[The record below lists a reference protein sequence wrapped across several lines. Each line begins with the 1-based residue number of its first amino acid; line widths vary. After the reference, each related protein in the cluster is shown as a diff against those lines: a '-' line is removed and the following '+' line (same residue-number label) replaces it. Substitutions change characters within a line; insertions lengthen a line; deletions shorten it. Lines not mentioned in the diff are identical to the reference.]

1 MKLWLTH
8 LFHLR
13 PIEWSQVPAVWSFLK
28 AHWVGCWRVC
38 WSRHSADSFSIDASR
53 TAVEHQ
59 VYPWLVLDESRHWAE
74 LFWRK
79 TCLNEITEGPPG
91 SAERTTEAG
100 PSPVSAA
107 LCSVTH
113 WFRRPKYWSWEYLLQ
128 ITGWQTRQGKVKVVL
143 SVNHHWVKS
152 FQWKIVSYPYKSTL
166 VYSSIHLW
174 SAAAGVR
181 SGSPVENFSIIW
193 LWHSTVGKMH
203 HLLLLWLSICQAL
216 VLTLNIQHQVSIQTH
231 LLLHWI
237 ILTFHRCE
245 IKCTCAFMSFTVF
258 PDAVLCL

>member
-143 SVNHHWVKS
+143 SVKHHWVKS
-152 FQWKIVSYPYKSTL
+152 FQWKIVSYPIQVNTGVLFNSPLKRSSGCAVRQSSRKLQYNLTVTL
-166 VYSSIHLW
+166 HCWQDAPLVTSVTEYLPGSGTYPQHPTSGLHPDP
-174 SAAAGVR
+174 SAVTLDH
-181 SGSPVENFSIIW
+181 PNFS
-193 LWHSTVGKMH
+193 
-203 HLLLLWLSICQAL
+203 
-216 VLTLNIQHQVSIQTH
+216 
-231 LLLHWI
+231 
-237 ILTFHRCE
+237 
-245 IKCTCAFMSFTVF
+245 
-258 PDAVLCL
+258 